1 MDELPLMFIAK
12 LIKGIPF
19 SGKGNITI
27 FKLAQ
32 LSCGLLWIRS
42 PTLIPTCVHY
52 SENPVISNLSLP
64 FFPVDWWICAVSQSW
79 LGSDRALGWL
89 WLSPGPCLYWRHQ
102 SGRIKDFKHAC
113 LAVSLTAMFLLYV
126 FPFSPPPPPTLLF
139 TLLISDAAS
148 QFNGHYDQIPG
159 RDWEGSE

>member
-12 LIKGIPF
+12 LIKVIYF
-19 SGKGNITI
+19 SGKGNIKI

-32 LSCGLLWIRS
+32 LSCGLLWIMS
-42 PTLIPTCVHY
+42 PTLIPTFVHY

-64 FFPVDWWICAVSQSW
+64 FFLADWWICAVSQSW
-79 LGSDRALGWL
+79 LGTDRAVGWL
-89 WLSPGPCLYWRHQ
+89 WLSPWPCLYWRHE

-126 FPFSPPPPPTLLF
+126 FPFSPPTLLF